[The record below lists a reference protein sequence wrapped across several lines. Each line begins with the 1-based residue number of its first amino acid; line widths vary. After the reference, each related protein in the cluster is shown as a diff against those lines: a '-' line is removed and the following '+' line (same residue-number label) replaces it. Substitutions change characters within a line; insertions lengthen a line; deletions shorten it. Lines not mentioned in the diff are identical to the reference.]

1 MMKYKITLL
10 IFVLMLGN
18 LAGNAQTDAAAL
30 LKKMDATIFAIKDK
44 TVNVKMVMVNL
55 KSGKE
60 KEKQAILMQ
69 KGTQMKLFRYVYP
82 PSDSGIATL
91 SLPNGE
97 IYLYLPLFKK
107 PKKITNL
114 AEGNAFNSSDFSIED
129 MATQAYS
136 VMFTPTLKS
145 SSGSAHVL
153 ELKPKSDN
161 TSYKRVLVYINK
173 QNFYP
178 EQFEFFDKK
187 DVMVK
192 KSVYHHVKIN
202 GFWIADQVSMED
214 LKKQHKT
221 TLFMSDI
228 KLNQGLSDD
237 LFTLENMVGEE

>member
-1 MMKYKITLL
+1 MKMKITLL
-10 IFVLMLGN
+10 AFGILLGSIV
-18 LAGNAQTDAAAL
+18 GYAQTDASSL
-30 LKKMDATIFAIKDK
+30 LKKMDATIFAIEDK
-44 TVNVKMVMVNL
+44 TVNVKMVMLNL
-55 KSGKE
+55 KSQKE

-114 AEGNAFNSSDFSIED
+114 AESNTFNNSDFSIED

-136 VMFTPTLKS
+136 EMFTPTLKS
-145 SSGSAHVL
+145 SSGSTHVL
-153 ELKPKSDN
+153 ELTPKTDN
-161 TSYKRVLVYINK
+161 TYYKRVLVYMNK
-173 QNFYP
+173 QNYYP

-192 KSVYHHVKIN
+192 KSVYHHVKVK

-214 LKKQHKT
+214 LKKKHKT
-221 TLFMSDI
+221 TLYMSDI

-237 LFTLENMVGEE
+237 LFTLENLVGEE